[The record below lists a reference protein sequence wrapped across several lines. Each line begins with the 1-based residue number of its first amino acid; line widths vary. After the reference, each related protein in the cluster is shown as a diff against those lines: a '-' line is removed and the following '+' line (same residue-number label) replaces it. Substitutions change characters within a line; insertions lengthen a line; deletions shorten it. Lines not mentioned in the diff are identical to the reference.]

1 MMGMVVIIPMPGASA
16 TSNMDPEDR
25 LAVLRGHAHLAG
37 PLQQCKKTRHAKDIR
52 IVSYQY
58 LDCATAQEVAARR
71 AAGQPLPPIA
81 PGAAVRWRC
90 SGQGPPYG
98 NSAFGSKLPAG
109 YVECVGYRG
118 GEFIRFKPV
127 GSPSAV
133 QGPPRGVSVW
143 GGGGR
148 WEYIQRRGNRL
159 RIAWLGGN
167 GQYYEFGYEQGTLKG
182 DKARLRTDY
191 GVQTTQYR
199 RNGNLMRWRVKSRG
213 SWSEW
218 YTARRTSAKKAKLK
232 RLFNRADWANY

>member
-1 MMGMVVIIPMPGASA
+1 MPAIA
-16 TSNMDPEDR
+16 
-25 LAVLRGHAHLAG
+25 LAVEPAVDGRRADISPAAAQETGTLAG
-37 PLQQCKKTRHAKDIR
+37 PVRRCGNTRHGKDIR

-58 LDCATAQEVAARR
+58 VNCATAQEVAARFI
-71 AAGQPLPPIA
+71 AGQALPSIA

-90 SGQGPPYG
+90 NRGGWPNAS
-98 NSAFGSKLPAG
+98 SEFGSELPAG

-127 GSPSAV
+127 GAPPTGD
-133 QGPPRGVSVW
+133 GPPAGVSVW

-159 RIAWLGGN
+159 RIAWLGGS
-167 GQYYEFGYEQGTLKG
+167 QFGYEQGKIRG

-199 RNGNLMRWRVKSRG
+199 RSGNTMRQRVKFNG

-218 YTARRTSAKKAKLK
+218 YSARRNSAKKTKLK
-232 RLFNRADWANY
+232 RLFGRADWSNY